1 MIDLVHVPAD
11 PAHPDAWTVEGT
23 VHVSDAVDLAIH
35 GSTDFAVDVP
45 TTRATLSEP
54 HRKVHRL
61 VAVPRGSR
69 EPRTVV
75 GRAIIGL
82 PLVGN
87 AHVAVVYVAVHPDW
101 RRRGIG
107 STLWDAGLAIARDAG
122 RRVVISDSSY
132 APEPPPGPDA
142 LESPTGSG
150 RIPLHDDA
158 TRFALAR
165 GFTLEQVVRHSVLDL
180 PVAESVLGPLR
191 RDPGPDYRVHTM
203 RDEYAAEWLDQLAV
217 LKTRMSTDAPSAGLD
232 LTEDPWDA
240 DRVVAN
246 AADMRSRGQ
255 GFLVA
260 VVEHVPT
267 RTLAAFSMVEYPLDK
282 PAVVFQGD
290 TLVLREH
297 RGNGLGMLAKI
308 AVLDALP
315 GVRPAAERIHT
326 WNAQENAHMLAI
338 NVALGFRQASVDA
351 EWQRAL

>member
-1 MIDLVHVPAD
+1 MVDLVHVPAD

-23 VHVSDAVDLAIH
+23 VLVSDAVDLAIH
-35 GSTDFAVDVP
+35 GSTDFALDVP
-45 TTRATLSEP
+45 TTRASLSEP
-54 HRKVHRL
+54 HRRTHRL
-61 VAVPRGSR
+61 VAVPAGSR
-69 EPRTVV
+69 EPGSVV
-75 GRAIIGL
+75 GRALVRL
-82 PLVGN
+82 PTLGN
-87 AHVAVVYVAVHPDW
+87 THLAFVYVAVHPDW
-101 RRRGIG
+101 RRRGVG
-107 STLWDAGLAIARDAG
+107 SALWDAAVEIAREAD
-122 RRVVISDSSY
+122 RRVLISDSSF

-150 RIPLHDDA
+150 RIPRHDDS
-158 TRFALAR
+158 TLFALAR

-180 PVAESVLGPLR
+180 PVPESVLGPLR

-203 RDEYAAEWLDQLAV
+203 RDAYAAEWLDELAV

-232 LTEDPWDA
+232 LAEDPWDA
-240 DRVVAN
+240 ARVVAN
-246 AADMRSRGQ
+246 AADIRSRGQ

-267 RTLAAFSMVEYPLDK
+267 RTLAAFSMVEFPLDK

-351 EWQRAL
+351 EWQRTL

>member
-1 MIDLVHVPAD
+1 MVDLVHVPAEPD
-11 PAHPDAWTVEGT
+11 HPDAWTVEGT
-23 VHVSDAVDLAIH
+23 VQVGDAVDLAIH
-35 GSTDFAVDVP
+35 GSTDISLDVP
-45 TTRATLSEP
+45 MTRATMTEP
-54 HRKVHRL
+54 HRAVHRL
-61 VAVPRGSR
+61 VALPAGS
-69 EPRTVV
+69 PRTPASVV
-75 GRAIIGL
+75 GRAMIGL

-87 AHVAVVYVAVHPDW
+87 AHLAVVYVGVHPHW

-107 STLWDAGLAIARDAG
+107 SALWDAGLEIARAAG

-132 APEPPPGPDA
+132 RTEPPPGPDA

-150 RIPLHDDA
+150 RIPADDDA

-180 PVAESVLGPLR
+180 PIHVDHLR
-191 RDPGPDYRVHTM
+191 AAPGSDYRVHLM
-203 RDEYAAEWLDQLAV
+203 QDDYAPEWREGMAV
-217 LKTRMSTDAPSAGLD
+217 LKTRMSTDAPSAGLE

-240 DRVVAN
+240 ARVVAD
-246 AADMRSRGQ
+246 AADIRRRGQ

-267 RTLAAFSMVEYPLDK
+267 GTLAGFSMVEYPLDR
-282 PAVVFQGD
+282 PAVVYQGD

-297 RGNGLGMLAKI
+297 RGHGLGMLAKI
-308 AVLDALP
+308 AVLDELG
-315 GVRPAAERIHT
+315 GVRPAAQRIHT

-351 EWQRAL
+351 EWQRPL

>member
-1 MIDLVHVPAD
+1 MVALVHVPAD
-11 PAHPDAWTVEGT
+11 PDHPDAWTVEGT
-23 VHVSDAVDLAIH
+23 VRVGDAVDLAIH
-35 GSTDFAVDVP
+35 GSTDFSLDVA
-45 TTRATLSEP
+45 TTRATMTEP
-54 HRKVHRL
+54 HRRVHRI
-61 VAVPRGSR
+61 VALPAGA
-69 EPRTVV
+69 PRTPESVV
-75 GRAIIGL
+75 GRAMIGL

-87 AHVAVVYVAVHPDW
+87 AHLAVIYVGVHPDQ

-107 STLWDAGLAIARDAG
+107 AALWDAGLDIARDAG

-132 APEPPPGPDA
+132 ATEPEPGPDA

-150 RIPLHDDA
+150 RIPVHDDA

-165 GFTLEQVVRHSVLDL
+165 GFTLEQVVRHSVLTL
-180 PVAESVLGPLR
+180 PARVDHLR
-191 RDPGPDYRVHTM
+191 RDPGASYRVHLM
-203 RDEYAAEWLDQLAV
+203 QDEYAAEWLDGLAL
-217 LKTRMSTDAPSAGLD
+217 LKTRMSTDAPSAGLE

-240 DRVVAN
+240 DRVVAD
-246 AADMRSRGQ
+246 AADIRRRGQ

-267 RTLAAFSMVEYPLDK
+267 GEPAAFSMVEYPLDK

-297 RGNGLGMLAKI
+297 RGHGLGMVAKI
-308 AVLDALP
+308 AVLDALA
-315 GVRPAAERIHT
+315 GVRPRAARIHT